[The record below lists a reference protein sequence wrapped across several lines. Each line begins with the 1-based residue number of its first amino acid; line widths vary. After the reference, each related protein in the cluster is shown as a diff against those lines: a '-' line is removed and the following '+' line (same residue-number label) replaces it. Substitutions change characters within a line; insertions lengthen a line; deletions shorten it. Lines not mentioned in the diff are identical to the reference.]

1 MQIKFHAVKPDSM
14 SSQPTRLIQ
23 IIVQTLL
30 TRALVGVIGSFGHD
44 LGLSTET
51 IESSIAGMRMFFLR
65 LDKKL
70 KKLQI
75 VYYIQ
80 KNNNRENIIDE
91 ILSVSA
97 IKLLGIPKQDVLS
110 NVSEG

>member
-1 MQIKFHAVKPDSM
+1 MSVMEFALCVWRWLNNIMQIKFHAVKPDSM

-51 IESSIAGMRMFFLR
+51 IESSIAGMRMFFWGWIKNKEATNCILYS
-65 LDKKL
+65 KK
-70 KKLQI
+70 
-75 VYYIQ
+75 
-80 KNNNRENIIDE
+80 
-91 ILSVSA
+91 
-97 IKLLGIPKQDVLS
+97 
-110 NVSEG
+110 